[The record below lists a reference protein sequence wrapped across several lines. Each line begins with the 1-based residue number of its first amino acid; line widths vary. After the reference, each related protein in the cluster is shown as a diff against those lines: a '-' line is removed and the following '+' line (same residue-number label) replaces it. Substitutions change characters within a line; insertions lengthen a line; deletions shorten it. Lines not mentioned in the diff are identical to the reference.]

1 MNANE
6 TLSNETLANATEYGP
21 WRSNCN
27 ADWWSIL
34 MTSSVLT
41 LHSIIWLLSTFGGIG
56 TIKDLL
62 CDLACATA
70 CDGWKNVDYVT
81 EMAKFFSYWTFM
93 PFIIMTY
100 AGIST
105 IDGVLGICGTV
116 LEHKPTMKATMIIG
130 VIYLILAFVLLIF
143 FSVVSCLYWV
153 CRCCIEKT
161 VDEAKELAET
171 LEQSNLNE
179 HSKRA
184 DAEANNDGEEEE
196 EGHSYCWNFFSHFAI
211 PIFVYI
217 VLYCVLLAR
226 GWKFAFGDN
235 TCA

>member
-1 MNANE
+1 MVNSYDQFGADA
-6 TLSNETLANATEYGP
+6 TLDHLAVVDIWWDWHNQRLAVRVSYRLKSNQ
-21 WRSNCN
+21 
-27 ADWWSIL
+27 
-34 MTSSVLT
+34 M
-41 LHSIIWLLSTFGGIG
+41 LLFFAS
-56 TIKDLL
+56 
-62 CDLACATA
+62 LACATA

-161 VDEAKELAET
+161 VDEAKV
-171 LEQSNLNE
+171 S
-179 HSKRA
+179 
-184 DAEANNDGEEEE
+184 
-196 EGHSYCWNFFSHFAI
+196 
-211 PIFVYI
+211 
-217 VLYCVLLAR
+217 
-226 GWKFAFGDN
+226 
-235 TCA
+235 